1 MAIHASTPA
10 WEIPSMDAGAW
21 QATVH
26 GVAKSWTQLSDF
38 TFISFSQSSL
48 DIQSQVLFSLCGT
61 PSILEVLDPPT
72 PLYLE

>member
-26 GVAKSWTQLSDF
+26 GVAKSWTQLSNF
-38 TFISFSQSSL
+38 TFTLQINKQKQKAKALSF
-48 DIQSQVLFSLCGT
+48 
-61 PSILEVLDPPT
+61 
-72 PLYLE
+72 